1 MFTKEDLNQMK
12 QLGINPK
19 VAEKQI
25 EFFKSGFP
33 FVELDRPAID
43 KDGIKVFSE
52 KEIAELTKLY
62 DKNTENENI
71 VKFVPAS
78 GAATRM
84 FKDLFS
90 FMDEW
95 TGSVDIENDKKFSM
109 VLEFFEKLPQFA
121 FYNELSEVLKKE
133 YNLNIEEEFKQDNY
147 ISIISA
153 LLTQKGL
160 NYSNLPKALLSF
172 HSYKNEVRTSFEEHL
187 AEGAKYAV
195 SANNNVN
202 IHFTVTP
209 EHLAIF
215 KALVKK
221 VQSKYEK
228 LFNVI
233 FHISY
238 SIQKSSTDTIAV
250 KLDNEPFRSADK
262 KLLFRPGGHGALI
275 ENLNEIDAS
284 IIFIK
289 NIDNVVPDHLK
300 KQTVIYKKT
309 IGGLLIKVRDQIF
322 DFLLRI
328 NNGENSDNFVKE
340 ICQFY
345 KKYFFVELK
354 ISKDKS
360 KILEEIKSILNRPI
374 RICGMVKNLG
384 EPGGGPYWVK
394 SANGNSS
401 LQIIESS
408 QIDYS
413 NKIQLDTFKKASHF
427 NPVDL
432 VCAVKDFNGKKFNLT
447 EFIDPDTGFISKKS
461 KDGMDLKALELPGLW
476 NGAMAYWNTIFV
488 EVPIITF
495 NPVKTVNDLL
505 RNEHQP
511 LEK

>member
-12 QLGINPK
+12 QMGINPQ

-25 EFFKSGFP
+25 DFFKNGFP
-33 FVELDRPAID
+33 FVQLDRPAID
-43 KDGIKVFSE
+43 KDGIKIFSE
-52 KEIAELTKLY
+52 KETSDLIKSY
-62 DKNTENENI
+62 DQNTEKENI

-90 FMDEW
+90 FMDDW
-95 TGSVDIENDKKFSM
+95 TGSVDIENDNKFSM
-109 VLEFFEKLPQFA
+109 VLEFFENLPQFA
-121 FYNELSEVLKKE
+121 FYNELSEVLKNE
-133 YNLNIEEEFKQDNY
+133 YNLDIEEEFKQDNY

-172 HSYKNEVRTSFEEHL
+172 HTYNEETRTSLEEHL
-187 AEGAKYAV
+187 AEGAMYSV
-195 SANNNVN
+195 SANNNVK

-209 EHLAIF
+209 EHLSIF
-215 KALVKK
+215 TNLVSK
-221 VQSKYEK
+221 VQPKFEK

-233 FHISY
+233 FNISY

-250 KLDNEPFRSADK
+250 KLDNEPFRSNDK

-289 NIDNVVPDHLK
+289 NIDNVVPDHFK
-300 KQTVIYKKT
+300 NETVIFKKA
-309 IGGLLIKVRDQIF
+309 IGGLLIKVRNQIF
-322 DFLLRI
+322 DFLKRI
-328 NNGENSDNFVKE
+328 SQGENSENFVKE
-340 ICQFY
+340 ICDFY
-345 KKYFFVELK
+345 KKYFFVDIQ
-354 ISKDKS
+354 ISANKS
-360 KILEEIKSILNRPI
+360 KNLDEIKTILNRPI

-384 EPGGGPYWVK
+384 EPGGGPFWVND
-394 SANGNSS
+394 ANSMAS

-408 QIDYS
+408 QIDYT
-413 NKIQLDTFKKASHF
+413 NDNQLSIFKKASHF

-432 VCAVKDFNGKKFNLT
+432 VCSVRDFEGNKFNLT
-447 EFIDPDTGFISKKS
+447 DFIDPNTGFISKKS
-461 KDGMDLKALELPGLW
+461 KDGMELKALELPGLW
-476 NGAMAYWNTIFV
+476 NGAMADWNTIFV
-488 EVPIITF
+488 EVPILTF

-505 RNEHQP
+505 RKEHQP
-511 LEK
+511 KID

>member
-1 MFTKEDLNQMK
+1 MFSKEDLNQMK
-12 QLGINPK
+12 QMDINPL

-25 EFFKSGFP
+25 EFFKNGFP
-33 FVELDRPAID
+33 FVQLERPAID

-52 KEIAELTKLY
+52 NEIAELTKLY
-62 DKNTENENI
+62 DHNSEKENI

-90 FMDEW
+90 FMDDW

-109 VLEFFEKLPQFA
+109 VLEFFENLPQFA

-133 YNLNIEEEFKQDNY
+133 YNLDIEEEFKQDNY

-172 HSYKNEVRTSFEEHL
+172 HSYNNEIRTSLEEHI
-187 AEGAKYAV
+187 AEGAMYSV
-195 SANNNVN
+195 SSNKNVN

-209 EHLAIF
+209 EHLILF
-215 KALVKK
+215 KKRVSLI
-221 VQSKYEK
+221 QGKYEK
-228 LFNVI
+228 LYNVI
-233 FHISY
+233 FNISY

-250 KLDNEPFRSADK
+250 KLNNEPFRSNDN

-275 ENLNEIDAS
+275 ENLNEINAS

-300 KQTVIYKKT
+300 NETVIYKKA
-309 IGGLLIKVRDQIF
+309 IGGLLIKVRNQVF
-322 DFLLRI
+322 DFLKRI
-328 NNGENSDNFVKE
+328 NKGENSESFVKE
-340 ICQFY
+340 ICDFY
-345 KKYFFVELK
+345 KKYFFVEIQ
-354 ISKDKS
+354 ISTNKS
-360 KILEEIKSILNRPI
+360 KIIDELKAILNRPI

-384 EPGGGPYWVK
+384 EPGGGPFWVK
-394 SANGNSS
+394 DANSGAS

-413 NKIQLDTFKKASHF
+413 NDIQLNIFKKASHF

-432 VCAVKDFNGKKFNLT
+432 VCSVKDFERKKFNLT
-447 EFIDPDTGFISKKS
+447 EFIDPNTGFISKKS

-505 RNEHQP
+505 RKEHQP
-511 LEK
+511 E

>member
-12 QLGINPK
+12 QMDINPL

-25 EFFKSGFP
+25 EFFNNGFP
-33 FVELDRPAID
+33 FVQLDRPAID

-52 KEIAELTKLY
+52 SEIAELTKLY
-62 DKNTENENI
+62 DQNSEKENI

-90 FMDEW
+90 FMDDW
-95 TGSVDIENDKKFSM
+95 TGSIDIENDKKFEM

-121 FYNELSEVLKKE
+121 FYKELSSVLKYD
-133 YNLNIEEEFKQDNY
+133 YNLDIEEEFKQDNY

-172 HSYKNEVRTSFEEHL
+172 HTYNDETRTSLEEHL
-187 AEGAKYAV
+187 AEGAMYSV
-195 SANNNVN
+195 SSNNNVS

-209 EHLAIF
+209 EHLPIF
-215 KALVKK
+215 KELVSK
-221 VQSKYEK
+221 VQTKYEK
-228 LFNVI
+228 LFNVKYNV
-233 FHISY
+233 SY

-250 KLDNEPFRSADK
+250 NLKNEPFRSNDN

-289 NIDNVVPDHLK
+289 NIDNVVPDNFK
-300 KQTVIYKKT
+300 NETVIYKKA
-309 IGGLLIKVRDQIF
+309 IGGLLIKVRNQIF
-322 DFLLRI
+322 DFLNRI
-328 NNGENSDNFVKE
+328 KKGENSEVFVKE
-340 ICQFY
+340 ICDFY
-345 KKYFFVELK
+345 KKYFFVDMQF
-354 ISKDKS
+354 SSNKS
-360 KILEEIKSILNRPI
+360 NIIDEIKAILNRPI

-384 EPGGGPYWVK
+384 EPGGGPFWVK
-394 SANGNSS
+394 GANGIAS

-408 QIDYS
+408 QIDYFDEF
-413 NKIQLDTFKKASHF
+413 QLNTFKKASHF

-432 VCAVKDFNGKKFNLT
+432 VCSVRDFEGKKFNLT
-447 EFIDPDTGFISKKS
+447 EFVDQNTGFISKKS

-505 RNEHQP
+505 RKEHQ
-511 LEK
+511 